1 MQKRHNLPQKDEL
14 RKIYFEM
21 ISKKKK
27 NQNQKSKD
35 SYSHLQIKN

>member
-27 NQNQKSKD
+27 ESESEVKGQ
-35 SYSHLQIKN
+35 L